1 MTITDQYDE
10 YLAHL
15 LRGERTDCARIVREL
30 LDAGVGIK
38 TLYSDLFGATLCQV
52 GELWQA
58 NRISVATEHL
68 ATAVT
73 ENVMS
78 QVVAPTLFGHE
89 PTGRSMIVTC
99 VANEFHQIGG
109 RMVADIAEMKGWD
122 TWYLGAN
129 TPLPGLLAMIDEK
142 HPDVVAFST
151 AVYFNL
157 PNLRSAI
164 EALKM
169 RHPQTPIWL
178 GGQMFRR
185 GGSELEEQY
194 SLVKRF
200 TSLDEFEGALECL
213 AAGKTLQ

>member
-1 MTITDQYDE
+1 MTISDQYNE

-15 LRGERTDCARIVREL
+15 LHGDRSACAGIVRNL
-30 LDAGVGIK
+30 LGAGVGIK
-38 TLYSDLFGATLCQV
+38 ALYTELFGVSLCEV

-78 QVVAPTLFGHE
+78 QVVAPSLFGHE
-89 PTGRSMIVTC
+89 PTGRSMIVAC

-122 TWYLGAN
+122 TWFLGAN
-129 TPLPGLLAMIDEK
+129 TPLPGLLAMIEEK
-142 HPDVVAFST
+142 RPDVVAFST

-157 PNLRSAI
+157 PHLRSAI
-164 EALKM
+164 EALHVQ
-169 RHPQTPIWL
+169 HPEIPIWL
-178 GGQMFRR
+178 GGQMFRW
-185 GGSELEEQY
+185 GGRELEQQF
-194 SLVKRF
+194 LQVKLF
-200 TSLDEFEGALECL
+200 ASLDEFETEVDRL
-213 AAGKTLQ
+213 AIT